1 MNVMNRR
8 DFTKIAATWCAALS
22 QLNFASAAL
31 PLPLHPRLYFSAEDV
46 EGLRARFK
54 NPLMT
59 MEVQTITNAPRPMT
73 LAFYS
78 VMEPGAIDKVSGL
91 PKARAAIVQ
100 NLAELARI
108 DAKQNFQFEWLQELH
123 QGACV
128 YDWCYTELTEDD
140 KKAYFDHFVRLT
152 NGKDGSGFPVRE
164 PVASLVGHEA
174 QGSILGNHLAVG
186 IALADEHPE
195 ILSDVLRLL
204 KNNYVAVADFL
215 FPGIAD
221 LNGVYYARHVHFGLA
236 QLMLRAINSE
246 LVFNKALAKMPY
258 EWIHALRPDGRMLR
272 SGDNLDDES
281 RARKLRF
288 SFAII
293 GGLYGDPNL
302 LSMAEDGLKEAPV
315 DQPYKAPFH
324 EFDRLSAEELVI
336 KFIAVQPELKQRAR
350 AANFPFGLSRILH
363 APEPANRML
372 FRTSWQLG
380 PSESRDGLVD
390 IRIGDYFIGNHQR
403 KDFGTFQIYY
413 RGPLAI
419 ASGVYQGSPNSWY
432 AKPHWLEYYQQ
443 TVSSNGLLIVDPDKK
458 PFLAGIRANDGGQRW
473 PNKGQNHPPN
483 LDVLLNPENGYR
495 MAKVLATGAAT
506 DESYA
511 YISGDITAAY
521 DSKKVKLVHRAMLS
535 VQTHDKNYPL
545 VFVVRDRII
554 PTSENFE
561 RVFLLHSVEPPEI
574 GMDGT
579 ATIVNTRR
587 TLTQSRGIFSGQY
600 DGKLFLKN
608 ISPAK
613 AEMRLVKGHRVG
625 TQQFDAQKPSANGE
639 EGWGRLEIAENNT
652 KTTEFLNVMV
662 TMDSET
668 APPEILSV
676 TGEGIVGCQILN
688 LAIVWIDSTLGKA
701 SRLSF
706 NLERS
711 AERLLICAI
720 DPVECRIVQPGS
732 DVQKIKASREQAVV
746 EIPNVSAGQFSIEF

>member
-8 DFTKIAATWCAALS
+8 DFTKIAAAWCAAIS
-22 QLNFASAAL
+22 QTNFASAAL
-31 PLPLHPRLYFSAEDV
+31 PSHPRLYFTSEDIDS
-46 EGLRARFK
+46 LRTRFK

-59 MEVQTITNAPRPMT
+59 MEVQTIINAPRPMT
-73 LAFYS
+73 LAFDS
-78 VMEPGAIDKVSGL
+78 VMQPGAIDKASGL
-91 PKARAAIVQ
+91 LKARAAIVQ
-100 NLAELARI
+100 NLAELAKI
-108 DAKQNFQFEWLQELH
+108 DTKKNFQFEWLQELH

-128 YDWCYTELTEDD
+128 YDWCYAELTEDE
-140 KKAYFDHFVRLT
+140 KQIYFDHFVRLA
-152 NGKDGSGFPVRE
+152 NGKDGAGFPIRE

-174 QGSILGNHLAVG
+174 QGSILGNHLAIG
-186 IALADEHPE
+186 IALADEHPD
-195 ILSDVLRLL
+195 ILRDVLGLL
-204 KNNYVAVADFL
+204 KNNYMAVADFL

-221 LNGVYYARHVHFGLA
+221 LIGIYYARHVHFGLA
-236 QLMLRAINSE
+236 QLMLRAINSD

-293 GGLYGDPNL
+293 GGLYGDANL
-302 LSMAEDGLKEAPV
+302 LSMAEDGLKDVPA
-315 DQPYKAPFH
+315 DQPYRAPFH

-336 KFIAVQPELKQRAR
+336 KFIAVQPELKQSAR
-350 AANFPFGLSRILH
+350 EAKFPFGLGRILH

-372 FRTSWQLG
+372 FRTGWQLG
-380 PSESRDGLVD
+380 PSESRDALAD
-390 IRIGDYFIGNHQR
+390 MRIGEYFIGNHQR

-419 ASGVYQGSPNSWY
+419 PSGVYQGSPNSWY
-432 AKPHWLEYYQQ
+432 AKLHWLEYYQQ
-443 TVSSNGLLIVDPDKK
+443 TVSSNGLLIIDPDEK
-458 PFLAGIRANDGGQRW
+458 PFLAGIRVNDGGQRW

-483 LDVLLNPENGYR
+483 LEVLLNPENGYR
-495 MAKVLATGAAT
+495 MAHVLAIAAAD

-521 DSKKVKLVHRAMLS
+521 DSKKVELVQRAMLS
-535 VQTHDKNYPL
+535 VQTHDEKYPL
-545 VFVVRDRII
+545 VFLVRDRII

-561 RVFLLHSVEPPEI
+561 RVFLLHSVEPPVI
-574 GMDGT
+574 GADGT
-579 ATIVNTRR
+579 VTVINARH
-587 TLTQSRGIFSGQY
+587 TLTPNRGIFSGQY

-625 TQQFDAQKPSANGE
+625 VQQFDAQKPSANGE

-652 KTTEFLNVMV
+652 KITEFLNVMV

-676 TGEGIVGCQILN
+676 KGGGIVGAQVLN
-688 LAIVWIDSTLGKA
+688 FAVIWIDPTL
-701 SRLSF
+701 SQETRPSF
-706 NLERS
+706 KLDHG
-711 AERLLICAI
+711 AERLLICAVA
-720 DPVECRIVQPGS
+720 PFTCKIVLPNG
-732 DVQKIKASREQAVV
+732 DKQKISASKEQAVV
-746 EIPNVSAGQFSIEF
+746 EISNVGAGLFSIEF

>member
-8 DFTKIAATWCAALS
+8 DFTKIIAAWCAALS
-22 QLNFASAAL
+22 QTNFASAAL
-31 PLPLHPRLYFSAEDV
+31 PSHPRLYFTTDNV
-46 EGLRARFK
+46 ERLRERFK

-59 MEVQTITNAPRPMT
+59 MEAQTITNAPRPMT
-73 LAFYS
+73 LAFFS
-78 VMEPGAIDKVSGL
+78 IIEPGSIDKVSGL

-100 NLAELARI
+100 SLAELSKVNP
-108 DAKQNFQFEWLQELH
+108 KQNFQFEWLQELH

-128 YDWCYTELTEDD
+128 YDWCYADLTEDE
-140 KKAYFDHFVRLT
+140 KKAYFEHFVRLA

-186 IALADEHPE
+186 IALANEHPE

-204 KNNYVAVADFL
+204 KNNYMAVADFL

-236 QLMLRAINSE
+236 QLMLRAINSD

-302 LSMAEDGLKEAPV
+302 LSMAEDGLKEAPA

-350 AANFPFGLSRILH
+350 EAKFPFGLSRILH

-380 PSESRDGLVD
+380 PSESRDALVD
-390 IRIGDYFIGNHQR
+390 MRIGEYFIGNHQR

-419 ASGVYQGSPNSWY
+419 PSGVYQGSPNSWY

-443 TVSSNGLLIVDPDKK
+443 TVSSNGLLIIDPDEK

-483 LDVLLNPENGYR
+483 LEVLLKPENGYQ
-495 MAKVLATGAAT
+495 MAQVMATAAAD
-506 DESYA
+506 DESFA

-521 DSKKVKLVHRAMLS
+521 DSKKVKIVHRAMLS
-535 VQTHDKNYPL
+535 VQTHDEKYPL

-561 RVFLLHSVEPPEI
+561 RVFLLHSVDPPVI
-574 GMDGT
+574 GADGT
-579 ATIVNTRR
+579 ATIVNKRK
-587 TLTQSRGIFSGQY
+587 TLTPNRGIFSGQY
-600 DGKLFLKN
+600 DGKLLLKN

-613 AEMRLVKGHRVG
+613 SDMRLVQGHRVG
-625 TQQFDAQKPSANGE
+625 AQQFDAQKPSANGE
-639 EGWGRLEIAENNT
+639 EGWGRLEISEKNT
-652 KTTEFLNVMV
+652 KITEFLNVMV

-668 APPEILSV
+668 APPEILPV
-676 TGEGIVGCQILN
+676 TGKGIMGCQLLN
-688 LAIVWIDSTLGKA
+688 LAVVCIDPTA
-701 SRLSF
+701 IRATHLSF
-706 NLERS
+706 ELNYK

-720 DPVECRIVQPGS
+720 SPFECKIMQPNGNE
-732 DVQKIKASREQAVV
+732 QKISASKKQAVV
-746 EIPNVSAGQFSIEF
+746 EILNVGAGLFSIEF

>member
-1 MNVMNRR
+1 MSVMNRR
-8 DFTKIAATWCAALS
+8 DFTKIIAAWCAALS
-22 QLNFASAAL
+22 QANHALAKL
-31 PLPLHPRLYFSAEDV
+31 PLPSHPRLYFTADQV
-46 EGLRARFK
+46 EELRARFK

-59 MEVQTITNAPRPMT
+59 MEVQTITNAPRPIT

-78 VMEPGAIDKVSGL
+78 VMEPGAIDKLSGL

-100 NLAELARI
+100 SLAELAKI
-108 DAKQNFQFEWLQELH
+108 NPKQNFQFEWLQELH

-128 YDWCYTELTEDD
+128 YDWCYADLTEDD
-140 KKAYFDHFVRLT
+140 KLAFFDHFARLA

-186 IALADEHPE
+186 IALADEHSE

-204 KNNYVAVADFL
+204 KNNYMAVADFL

-236 QLMLRAINSE
+236 QLMLHAIGSN

-293 GGLYGDPNL
+293 GGLYGDSNL
-302 LSMAEDGLKEAPV
+302 LSMAEDGLKEAPA

-324 EFDRLSAEELVI
+324 QFDRLSAEELVI
-336 KFIAVQPELKQRAR
+336 KFIAVRPELKQRAR
-350 AANFPFGLSRILH
+350 EAQFPFGLSRILH
-363 APEPANRML
+363 APEPANRMM
-372 FRTSWQLG
+372 FRTGWQLG
-380 PSESRDGLVD
+380 PSESRDALVD
-390 IRIGDYFIGNHQR
+390 MRIGEYFIGNHQR

-419 ASGVYQGSPNSWY
+419 TSGVYQGSPNSWY
-432 AKPHWLEYYQQ
+432 ARPHWLEYYQQ
-443 TVSSNGLLIVDPDKK
+443 TVSSNGLLIVDPDEK

-483 LDVLLNPENGYR
+483 LDVLLNPKNGYR
-495 MAKVLATGAAT
+495 MAHVLGTAAAD

-521 DSKKVKLVHRAMLS
+521 DSKKVDLVQRAMLS
-535 VQTHDKNYPL
+535 IQTQDEKYPL

-554 PTSENFE
+554 PTSENYE
-561 RVFLLHSVEPPEI
+561 RVFLLHSVEPPKIEA
-574 GMDGT
+574 DGT
-579 ATIVNTRR
+579 AIITNMRR
-587 TLTQSRGIFSGQY
+587 TLTQNRGIFTGQY
-600 DGKLFLKN
+600 DGKLFLKS

-625 TQQFDAQKPSANGE
+625 SQQFDAQKPLANGE

-652 KTTEFLNVMV
+652 KITEFLNVMV

-668 APPEILSV
+668 APPEILAV
-676 TGEGIVGCQILN
+676 NGEGIVGCQLLN
-688 LAIVWIDSTLGKA
+688 LVVVWVDPTVRKA
-701 SRLSF
+701 THLSF
-706 NLERS
+706 NLDRG

-720 DPVECRIVQPGS
+720 APFDGKIELPNG
-732 DVQKIKASREQAVV
+732 DDQKISASKERAV
-746 EIPNVSAGQFSIEF
+746 ITILNVGAGLFSIEF